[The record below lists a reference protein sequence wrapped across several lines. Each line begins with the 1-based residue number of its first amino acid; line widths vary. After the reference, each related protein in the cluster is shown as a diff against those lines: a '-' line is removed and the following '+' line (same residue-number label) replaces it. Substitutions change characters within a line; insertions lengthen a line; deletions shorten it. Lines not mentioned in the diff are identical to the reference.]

1 MEALNGN
8 DDRPEALADNTPN
21 RNYEVGYGKPPKE
34 FQFKPGNNANRR
46 GRKKGSRNRRA
57 VIEEVLFEPISVRE
71 GEKLRK
77 IPVLEAIIKKMANKA
92 LMGDNKAAL
101 AIVGLA
107 QKEGLLT
114 PAQDEMV
121 EENLSE
127 TDKAILADFARRLG
141 TPEA

>member
-1 MEALNGN
+1 MDAMNSNTDRSEAQGENA
-8 DDRPEALADNTPN
+8 PS

-46 GRKKGSRNRRA
+46 GRKKGSRNRKT
-57 VIEEVLFEPISVRE
+57 VIEEVLYEPISVRE
-71 GEKLRK
+71 GDKVKK
-77 IPVLEAIIKKMANKA
+77 IPVLEAILKKMANKA

-101 AIVGLA
+101 TIVGLA

-114 PAQDEMV
+114 PAQDAMV
-121 EENLSE
+121 EDNLSE

-141 TPEA
+141 TPEI